1 MAAYTV
7 IYNLSS
13 LIRDPEQL
21 PWLGWDVI
29 SGHLYEFTIF
39 FRDDSS
45 GVSKVPYVQ
54 YFGDFVQKTN

>member
-29 SGHLYEFTIF
+29 SGHLYEVTIF
-39 FRDDSS
+39 IRDDSS
-45 GVSKVPYVQ
+45 GVS
-54 YFGDFVQKTN
+54 